1 MKYLIVNADDFGA
14 SCGVN
19 RGIMEAHQRGILT
32 SASLLVDAQ
41 EAKEAAALSRTAPN
55 LSVGL
60 HVDARKQLEEPA
72 ADVESLTESL
82 RRQFHQFEQLMRR
95 RPTHIDSHHNL
106 HRDPRALPHFLELAR
121 EYGLA
126 LREHS
131 RARYFSNFYGQWG
144 GKTHLEQISVK
155 SLVRMLQT
163 EIGDGVTELSCHP
176 GYVDA
181 EYLTGYSLEREA
193 ELCTL
198 CDPRVRDA
206 VAEHGFQLISYH
218 HLPHLLI
225 DDTTS
230 CGNPLP
236 SGPPATSDILP

>member
-14 SCGVN
+14 SCGIN

-60 HVDARKQLEEPA
+60 HVDIRKELEEPA
-72 ADVESLTESL
+72 VDAATLTESL
-82 RRQFHQFEQLMRR
+82 RRQFRRFEQLMRR
-95 RPTHIDSHHNL
+95 RPTHIDSHHNV
-106 HRDPRALPHFLELAR
+106 HRDLRALPHFLELAR
-121 EYGLA
+121 EYA
-126 LREHS
+126 MPLREHS
-131 RARYFSNFYGQWG
+131 RARYFSKFYGQWG
-144 GKTHLEQISVK
+144 GKTHLEQISVE
-155 SLVRMLQT
+155 SLARMLQT

-176 GYVDA
+176 GHVDA
-181 EYLTGYSLEREA
+181 EYVTGYGLEREA
-193 ELCTL
+193 ELRTL

-206 VAEHGFQLISYH
+206 LAEQRFQLISYH
-218 HLPHLLI
+218 HLLNLLI
-225 DDTTS
+225 NDTAS

-236 SGPPATSDILP
+236 TVPSATSDVLP